1 MTDNQRIQGINLDT
15 KFLEHSSNDEL
26 SSETRIDSYGSYRRN
41 ESLENMNV
49 CDFEVNF
56 HSILYQ
62 LFPFFW
68 KLIFFHFPKSFY
80 DMKAIC
86 NSYENNSS

>member
-26 SSETRIDSYGSYRRN
+26 SSETRIHSYGSFRRN
-41 ESLENMNV
+41 ESLKNMNV

-56 HSILYQ
+56 HSILYH
-62 LFPFFW
+62 LFPFS
-68 KLIFFHFPKSFY
+68 KILLL
-80 DMKAIC
+80 
-86 NSYENNSS
+86 YESHLQLY